1 MARMRSEEE
10 VGPLLCSP
18 SSPAILISNL
28 QCFFFPISLQA
39 AYSNPDHPQHQQMI
53 DSQSGVSPLSPHFH
67 TIPSPPPAGSGVRR
81 HQSLTYG
88 AATGGVR
95 RMASSGLKRAG
106 TLQAQIRAPGQPPQ
120 SPSPTN
126 AEEEYEYDEGSNGH
140 EDEAYFSRQ
149 PSAQAQQAQSQ
160 YPTSPIGRSPWS
172 TPSNEWRT
180 PAGSSNLV
188 GNNSSSNIAI
198 DDVQRALSSLDIN
211 HQQQQQQQQQ
221 QQNQGYPQPGYPGGQ
236 SAHPPRFN
244 PPHPPPQQMPG
255 MRPGAN
261 GGGGGRKLQL
271 VTDLDGRNA
280 PLTGPNAGPVSA
292 SAYVPP
298 IGQQPLQQQQQQ
310 QQQQRGGPERDERA
324 YTASGAWDQKERVLQ
339 GRTSNPNLN
348 YMYAQQQQQ
357 QGKPGA
363 PGVPNVP
370 TIPAQ
375 YLQQGMGGSSRM
387 GVAGPGQGQA
397 GLAGQQAFL
406 TSPVDVPTLIATKG
420 YNPANFDVRPTFVGD
435 THAAWLVDG

>member
-188 GNNSSSNIAI
+188 GNNSSSNVAI

-211 HQQQQQQQQQ
+211 HQQQQQQ

-357 QGKPGA
+357 GKPGA